1 MVPARGACHHAGQNL
16 TLRGAYF
23 MNPARQRLARTVL
36 EARRTRAGLPPSR
49 LRGLA
54 AFGLLGDA
62 PTLAGG
68 TPQPAVPA
76 KWQVDP
82 AALQTLVKL
91 VTSPAGSV
99 VPQPAILAPASAPV
113 STSPGAVARSQIP
126 SLLINFR
133 GLGSLGLN
141 QGEKGAAQGA
151 AAGAKAGTV
160 IPVIGTAV
168 GAAVGAIVGYF
179 MSAKH
184 YFNVAN
190 ADAECQQLLKAWQQ
204 YLTIQGHVAGR
215 ALGFETVNQLMHAAV
230 GAGLFPGNNMHL
242 SFHQGTLQC
251 AGHGD
256 WVDSFTGFT
265 IEGNP
270 GAACGAHNCLADA
283 YQQYLQTQGQIPP
296 GTPDAIYLVDNI
308 LLPMNAP
315 GKAQIPWVYQGAQNG
330 QVHQLL
336 YDLADAYIAQKGGN
350 STPYVEYPAAQI
362 GAPIANA
369 ESAPAAPSILA
380 TPAGSAPSSSV
391 PPSAGLPAGWTQIG
405 ADPVTGAPILAQ
417 AGNPQEYEWVNGQL
431 TPYNP
436 TQVTTAPTPAVGS
449 VPAQPAGT
457 PTTGG
462 MDANTLALIQSMMAQ
477 GASQSQAYTQALSQL
492 ASQGVNTQSPAVQSQ
507 VAQAVENPTGVTAG
521 ISTQGFQMSTSTL
534 IMIGGSLLGVYI
546 VTELLEKRKAKK
558 RD

>member
-1 MVPARGACHHAGQNL
+1 MVSAWGACHHASENIVGRVLSTSRAQFDQ
-16 TLRGAYF
+16 TLLR
-23 MNPARQRLARTVL
+23 
-36 EARRTRAGLPPSR
+36 ARRARSG
-49 LRGLA
+49 LRGL
-54 AFGLLGDA
+54 GLLGNA
-62 PTLAGG
+62 QA
-68 TPQPAVPA
+68 QPA

-99 VPQPAILAPASAPV
+99 VPQPAILAPAAQPSSAP
-113 STSPGAVARSQIP
+113 SSAIP
-126 SLLINFR
+126 SLLVHFGGFKVSR
-133 GLGSLGLN
+133 GSFGSLGLN
-141 QGEKGAAQGA
+141 QGEKGAVQGA

-160 IPVIGTAV
+160 IPVIGTVV

-190 ADAECQQLLKAWQQ
+190 ADAECQQLLQAWQK
-204 YLTIQGHVAGR
+204 YLSIQGHVAGR
-215 ALGFETVNQLMHAAV
+215 ALGFETTNQLMHAAV

-283 YQQYLQTQGQIPP
+283 YQQYLQSQSQIPP
-296 GTPDAIYLVDNI
+296 GTPDAIYLIDSI

-315 GKAQIPWVYQGAQNG
+315 GKASIPWVYQGAQNS

-362 GAPIANA
+362 GTPLTNA
-369 ESAPAAPSILA
+369 ESAPVQGAPASASVSPGLPSAAGF
-380 TPAGSAPSSSV
+380 PAGF
-391 PPSAGLPAGWTQIG
+391 TQVGI
-405 ADPVTGAPILAQ
+405 DPVTQAPILAQ
-417 AGNPQEYEWVNGQL
+417 VGNPQEYELVNGQL

-436 TQVTTAPTPAVGS
+436 TQATAVPVSTPAGVI
-449 VPAQPAGT
+449 PAGT
-457 PTTGG
+457 ATTGG

-477 GASQSQAYTQALSQL
+477 GASQNQAYTAALSQL
-492 ASQGVNTQSPAVQSQ
+492 ASQGVNTQSQAVQSQ
-507 VAQAVENPTGVTAG
+507 LAQAVQNPAGGIPGATAG
-521 ISTQGFQMSTSTL
+521 IATQGFQMSTSTL
-534 IMIGGSLLGVYI
+534 VIIGGSLLGVYI
-546 VTELLEKRKAKK
+546 VTELLEKRKKAKK
-558 RD
+558 S